1 METVIVTRVTTPNL
15 TARLAAA
22 AIALASPIALA
33 ACGNSNEPAASS
45 TTGPASAGTCPAAP
59 IKVVVSVDQWGDIV
73 SQLGG
78 ACATVTTVLAGSS
91 VDPHDYEPA
100 PSDATLFDG
109 AQLVVLNGGHY
120 DEWAAKL
127 AASSD
132 PDAPVINAV
141 DLSAG
146 GDHGG
151 ADHAGS
157 GEAGHDHG
165 ADHAEDGNPHV
176 WYSPTVVGEVAEAVT
191 AELKKLSPA
200 ASAYF
205 DERHTGFTNVMKP
218 YDSEIAA
225 IKAGAAGKS
234 YAATESVF
242 DDMAAALGLENRTPE
257 GYRLASANESEPAPA
272 DLDAFLQL
280 LGDRKVDVLIYNT
293 QTEGS
298 VVEQIRAAA
307 EQAGVPVV
315 NVTETVPPNT
325 ESFQT
330 WQVEQL
336 TSLAKALGVRE

>member
-1 METVIVTRVTTPNL
+1 MTTPNL

-22 AIALASPIALA
+22 AIALASPIAVA
-33 ACGNSNEPAASS
+33 ACGSSSEPAASS
-45 TTGPASAGTCPAAP
+45 TTASAAGGTCPTAP
-59 IKVVVSVDQWGDIV
+59 VKVVVSVDQWGDVV

-141 DLSAG
+141 DLSG
-146 GDHGG
+146 GG
-151 ADHAGS
+151 
-157 GEAGHDHG
+157 DHG
-165 ADHAEDGNPHV
+165 ADHVEEGNPHV
-176 WYSPTVVGEVAEAVT
+176 WYSPAVVGEVAKAVT
-191 AELKKLSPA
+191 AEFKKLSPG

-205 DERHTGFTNVMKP
+205 DERYTGFTNVMKP

-225 IKAGAAGKS
+225 IKAGATGKS

-272 DLDAFLQL
+272 DLDAFLRL

-315 NVTETVPPNT
+315 DVTETVPPNT